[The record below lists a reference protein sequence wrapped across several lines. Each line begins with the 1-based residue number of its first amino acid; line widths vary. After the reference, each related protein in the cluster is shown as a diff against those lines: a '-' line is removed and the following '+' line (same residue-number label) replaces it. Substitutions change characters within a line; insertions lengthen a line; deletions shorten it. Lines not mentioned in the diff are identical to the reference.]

1 MTVFTQDWRP
11 TSSQIGAQNV
21 TTAKYSTLD
30 TGSPLSIEC
39 SKFCAHKSPS
49 LGNQICIQ
57 QAAEALDVQTAQHH
71 DVPGKTNQQQ
81 CSMRATVTRTAS
93 ALVSMKVWLI
103 PELAAQQCSAMGS
116 LLQPQSQ
123 DPAIAESAAAASQT
137 SPSFLACR
145 PSAFSTKWQL

>member
-1 MTVFTQDWRP
+1 MPTQDWMP
-11 TSSQIGAQNV
+11 TSSQIGAQKV

-39 SKFCAHKSPS
+39 SKFCAHRSPS

-57 QAAEALDVQTAQHH
+57 QATQALDVQTAQHQH
-71 DVPGKTNQQQ
+71 NIPGKMNQQQ
-81 CSMRATVTRTAS
+81 CSMHASVYRTAS
-93 ALVSMKVWLI
+93 NVSIQVRLI